1 MWSDWQVPDEIRLT
15 EDPLRIGLGLVVLV
29 VTFYTLRALR
39 RAHVEEQRK
48 LAADQGRRV
57 FIGWK
62 VARKFW
68 MQSQGPRRLTDQREA
83 KDKK

>member
-15 EDPLRIGLGLVVLV
+15 DDPLRIGLGLVVLAG
-29 VTFYTLRALR
+29 TFYILRALR

-62 VARKFW
+62 VARYFW
-68 MQSQGPRRLTDQREA
+68 IQAKGPKRLTDQRDD